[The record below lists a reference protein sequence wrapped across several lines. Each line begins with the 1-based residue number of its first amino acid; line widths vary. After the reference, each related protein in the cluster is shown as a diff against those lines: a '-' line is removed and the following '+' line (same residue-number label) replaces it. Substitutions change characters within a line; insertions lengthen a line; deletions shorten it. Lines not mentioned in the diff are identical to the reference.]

1 MSKRK
6 NGDPIYTGIYGPFKG
21 NPAGNRLS
29 TIERIYIRIL
39 TEVSVNRFK
48 WVGLPESVDPRFI
61 ELSLFNQ
68 ALCVFLWD
76 DDYKKYFALR
86 GTGAGPINMYDNPT
100 SFSVIGGSYNK
111 VLRSGSYTDPVTKVQ
126 SPPECVPIWGNFLR
140 IPDKDII
147 FMYATRLAKMDSSI
161 DTLAEAMKYTTVI
174 TAPEN
179 ERLSWNNIFRQRQ
192 EGQPVILGLK
202 GLDLTNIQAWPVAPD
217 KDAILNL
224 QIAKSRVW
232 NECMT
237 LLGINNSNQDK
248 KERMVTDEVKG
259 NEDQVVANSGVA
271 LNSRRNAVEQINR
284 LWDLSIDVGWNP
296 QARAMAGEYMRMAAI
311 DVDLPGNDNV
321 EKPEPVEVIDA

>member
-111 VLRSGSYTDPVTKVQ
+111 VLRAGSYTDPVTKIQ

-179 ERLSWNNIFRQRQ
+179 QRLSWNNIFRQRQ
-192 EGQPVILGLK
+192 EGQPVILGIS
-202 GLDLTNIQAWPVAPD
+202 GLDLANVQAWPVAPD

-311 DVDLPGNDNV
+311 DSDLPGTDNV
-321 EKPEPVEVIDA
+321 EKPEPVETIDA